1 LQLEPQEYHGKKGEA
16 TPWTVLKKPCWFDDV
31 CCTYS
36 YFKHDCGNH
45 PMKKTSA
52 LASWCLQ
59 GCCHRGVAKKR
70 PSGFGMKK
78 ALFTSESRRK
88 NDTSSNISR
97 IEDAA
102 GKNET

>member
-1 LQLEPQEYHGKKGEA
+1 
-16 TPWTVLKKPCWFDDV
+16 
-31 CCTYS
+31 
-36 YFKHDCGNH
+36 
-45 PMKKTSA
+45 MKKTSA